1 MGYKCLLCIA
11 ILYAMPERKV
21 YHMDTNLFNTKP
33 KDSSA
38 KLIFGDAVLCAQ
50 FLRGYVDIPL
60 LKNVQAEDI
69 EDVTERYVHMFTEE
83 RNSDIVKR
91 VQIKN
96 KETTTPFY
104 LISLIEHKNNVDYNV
119 VMQIFRY
126 MAFIWEDYE
135 REQEKRQEGISK
147 TKNFRYPPILPIV
160 FYDGIQNWTAPT
172 KLHDRVL
179 LSSIL
184 GKYIPDYQCM
194 LLQLKDYSNKQ
205 LMEKKDEISI
215 MLMIDKL
222 QDMADFINISN
233 EIDELWLKEVTKNS
247 PEYLLGIMA
256 QVIEGLLSKLNV
268 PSEEIMEYTQQ
279 IKERR
284 MGEWLSNFKGYDVQ
298 AARKQMREEA
308 RREVRE
314 EILEEVRQE
323 ALEEIRQ
330 EIRQKVRQEV
340 QQEIRQEVR
349 QEIRQEIRQETQEE
363 ALEKFIRFGKKH
375 GISKETVE
383 ADLKEQYSLKGTEA
397 AEKVALYWP
406 LQS

>member
-1 MGYKCLLCIA
+1 
-11 ILYAMPERKV
+11 
-21 YHMDTNLFNTKP
+21 
-33 KDSSA
+33 
-38 KLIFGDAVLCAQ
+38 
-50 FLRGYVDIPL
+50 
-60 LKNVQAEDI
+60 
-69 EDVTERYVHMFTEE
+69 
-83 RNSDIVKR
+83 
-91 VQIKN
+91 
-96 KETTTPFY
+96 
-104 LISLIEHKNNVDYNV
+104 
-119 VMQIFRY
+119 
-126 MAFIWEDYE
+126 
-135 REQEKRQEGISK
+135 
-147 TKNFRYPPILPIV
+147 
-160 FYDGIQNWTAPT
+160 
-172 KLHDRVL
+172 
-179 LSSIL
+179 
-184 GKYIPDYQCM
+184 M

-330 EIRQKVRQEV
+330 EIRQ
-340 QQEIRQEVR
+340 EVR

>member
-1 MGYKCLLCIA
+1 
-11 ILYAMPERKV
+11 
-21 YHMDTNLFNTKP
+21 
-33 KDSSA
+33 
-38 KLIFGDAVLCAQ
+38 
-50 FLRGYVDIPL
+50 
-60 LKNVQAEDI
+60 
-69 EDVTERYVHMFTEE
+69 
-83 RNSDIVKR
+83 
-91 VQIKN
+91 
-96 KETTTPFY
+96 
-104 LISLIEHKNNVDYNV
+104 
-119 VMQIFRY
+119 
-126 MAFIWEDYE
+126 
-135 REQEKRQEGISK
+135 
-147 TKNFRYPPILPIV
+147 
-160 FYDGIQNWTAPT
+160 
-172 KLHDRVL
+172 
-179 LSSIL
+179 
-184 GKYIPDYQCM
+184 M

-233 EIDELWLKEVTKNS
+233 EIDELLLKEVTKNS

-330 EIRQKVRQEV
+330 EIRQ
-340 QQEIRQEVR
+340 EVR

>member
-1 MGYKCLLCIA
+1 
-11 ILYAMPERKV
+11 
-21 YHMDTNLFNTKP
+21 
-33 KDSSA
+33 
-38 KLIFGDAVLCAQ
+38 
-50 FLRGYVDIPL
+50 
-60 LKNVQAEDI
+60 
-69 EDVTERYVHMFTEE
+69 
-83 RNSDIVKR
+83 
-91 VQIKN
+91 
-96 KETTTPFY
+96 
-104 LISLIEHKNNVDYNV
+104 
-119 VMQIFRY
+119 
-126 MAFIWEDYE
+126 
-135 REQEKRQEGISK
+135 
-147 TKNFRYPPILPIV
+147 
-160 FYDGIQNWTAPT
+160 
-172 KLHDRVL
+172 
-179 LSSIL
+179 
-184 GKYIPDYQCM
+184 M

-349 QEIRQEIRQETQEE
+349 QEIRQEIRQEVRQEIRQETQEE

>member
-1 MGYKCLLCIA
+1 
-11 ILYAMPERKV
+11 
-21 YHMDTNLFNTKP
+21 
-33 KDSSA
+33 
-38 KLIFGDAVLCAQ
+38 
-50 FLRGYVDIPL
+50 
-60 LKNVQAEDI
+60 
-69 EDVTERYVHMFTEE
+69 
-83 RNSDIVKR
+83 
-91 VQIKN
+91 
-96 KETTTPFY
+96 
-104 LISLIEHKNNVDYNV
+104 
-119 VMQIFRY
+119 
-126 MAFIWEDYE
+126 
-135 REQEKRQEGISK
+135 
-147 TKNFRYPPILPIV
+147 
-160 FYDGIQNWTAPT
+160 
-172 KLHDRVL
+172 
-179 LSSIL
+179 
-184 GKYIPDYQCM
+184 M

-233 EIDELWLKEVTKNS
+233 EIDELLLKEVTKNS

-349 QEIRQEIRQETQEE
+349 QEIRQEVRQEIRQEVRQEIRQEIRQETQEE

>member
-1 MGYKCLLCIA
+1 
-11 ILYAMPERKV
+11 
-21 YHMDTNLFNTKP
+21 
-33 KDSSA
+33 
-38 KLIFGDAVLCAQ
+38 
-50 FLRGYVDIPL
+50 
-60 LKNVQAEDI
+60 
-69 EDVTERYVHMFTEE
+69 
-83 RNSDIVKR
+83 
-91 VQIKN
+91 
-96 KETTTPFY
+96 
-104 LISLIEHKNNVDYNV
+104 
-119 VMQIFRY
+119 
-126 MAFIWEDYE
+126 
-135 REQEKRQEGISK
+135 
-147 TKNFRYPPILPIV
+147 
-160 FYDGIQNWTAPT
+160 
-172 KLHDRVL
+172 
-179 LSSIL
+179 
-184 GKYIPDYQCM
+184 
-194 LLQLKDYSNKQ
+194 
-205 LMEKKDEISI
+205 

>member
-1 MGYKCLLCIA
+1 
-11 ILYAMPERKV
+11 
-21 YHMDTNLFNTKP
+21 
-33 KDSSA
+33 
-38 KLIFGDAVLCAQ
+38 
-50 FLRGYVDIPL
+50 
-60 LKNVQAEDI
+60 
-69 EDVTERYVHMFTEE
+69 
-83 RNSDIVKR
+83 
-91 VQIKN
+91 
-96 KETTTPFY
+96 
-104 LISLIEHKNNVDYNV
+104 
-119 VMQIFRY
+119 
-126 MAFIWEDYE
+126 
-135 REQEKRQEGISK
+135 
-147 TKNFRYPPILPIV
+147 
-160 FYDGIQNWTAPT
+160 
-172 KLHDRVL
+172 
-179 LSSIL
+179 
-184 GKYIPDYQCM
+184 M

-233 EIDELWLKEVTKNS
+233 EIDELLLKEVTKNS

>member
-1 MGYKCLLCIA
+1 
-11 ILYAMPERKV
+11 
-21 YHMDTNLFNTKP
+21 
-33 KDSSA
+33 
-38 KLIFGDAVLCAQ
+38 
-50 FLRGYVDIPL
+50 
-60 LKNVQAEDI
+60 
-69 EDVTERYVHMFTEE
+69 
-83 RNSDIVKR
+83 
-91 VQIKN
+91 
-96 KETTTPFY
+96 
-104 LISLIEHKNNVDYNV
+104 
-119 VMQIFRY
+119 
-126 MAFIWEDYE
+126 
-135 REQEKRQEGISK
+135 
-147 TKNFRYPPILPIV
+147 
-160 FYDGIQNWTAPT
+160 
-172 KLHDRVL
+172 
-179 LSSIL
+179 
-184 GKYIPDYQCM
+184 M

-349 QEIRQEIRQETQEE
+349 QEIRQEVRQEIRQEIRQETQEE